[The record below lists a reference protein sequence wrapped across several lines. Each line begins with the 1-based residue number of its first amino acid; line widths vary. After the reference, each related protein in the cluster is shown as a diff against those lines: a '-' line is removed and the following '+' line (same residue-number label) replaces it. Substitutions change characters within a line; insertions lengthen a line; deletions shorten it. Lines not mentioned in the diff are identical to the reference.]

1 MKTIEWNE
9 EQRKAFQDLL
19 REFVASIDAK
29 AQEEKQTGKTP
40 TTTKRA
46 SREKELNKFLAPWG
60 YACKISPG
68 TGNLSHES
76 SIAFCRQDILGEE
89 FVNGEKPTPTKGFYI
104 WFAYCWRKKDAKR
117 FYLRIGRSTEQD
129 AKKELQKC
137 PAYGKII
144 PNGNECYRES
154 YDDLEADLENIT
166 DYFLRFANGFNQI
179 PTAYFKLELAQAIK
193 KQPHTKKEL
202 PHKGFS

>member
-29 AQEEKQTGKTP
+29 VQEEKQTGKTP
-40 TTTKRA
+40 TTPEYTSCQR
-46 SREKELNKFLAPWG
+46 ELNKFLEELG
-60 YACKISPG
+60 YACKISLGSGYLYEEP
-68 TGNLSHES
+68 
-76 SIAFCRQDILGEE
+76 SIAFCRQDILGEG

-166 DYFLRFANGFNQI
+166 DYFLHLINEFNQI
-179 PTAYFKLELAQAIK
+179 PTACFELEPSSAS
-193 KQPHTKKEL
+193 H
-202 PHKGFS
+202 

>member
-29 AQEEKQTGKTP
+29 AQERRQTGKTP
-40 TTTKRA
+40 TIPKYA
-46 SREKELNKFLAPWG
+46 SCQNGLNKFLTPWG
-60 YACKISPG
+60 YACKISLG
-68 TGNLSHES
+68 SWDLSHKP
-76 SIAFCRQDILGEE
+76 SIAFCRQDILGEG
-89 FVNGEKPTPTKGFYI
+89 FVNGEKPTPKKGFYI
-104 WFAYCWRKKDAKR
+104 WFAYYWCNDLEKI
-117 FYLRIGRSTEQD
+117 FLCIGRSDEKD
-129 AKKELQKC
+129 KECQKC

-166 DYFLRFANGFNQI
+166 NDFLHFANEFNQI
-179 PTAYFKLELAQAIK
+179 PTACFELEPSAS
-193 KQPHTKKEL
+193 H
-202 PHKGFS
+202 